1 MVGRF
6 LAIQH
11 RLNPLHMYCRCLD
24 KGLSKRFSVYLCKSY
39 EILIFIWVTRILR
52 LIVRFFCVLLTRATM
67 FGKRLRKDN
76 ETGQLRSY
84 GNN

>member
-39 EILIFIWVTRILR
+39 EILIFIWVTRILK
-52 LIVRFFCVLLTRATM
+52 LVVHFLCIANKGYSVREEI
-67 FGKRLRKDN
+67 KRR
-76 ETGQLRSY
+76 
-84 GNN
+84 

>member
-1 MVGRF
+1 MSHRQMGGLGIMVGRF

-39 EILIFIWVTRILR
+39 EILIFIWVTRIFR
-52 LIVRFFCVLLTRATM
+52 LIVRFLCIVNKGFSVREEI
-67 FGKRLRKDN
+67 KRR
-76 ETGQLRSY
+76 
-84 GNN
+84 